1 MIQSKTFFRDQMNSR
16 CESLDVIDPTEQTR
30 VFAVSLNSSLSQHL
44 EPHRCTTV
52 RPLAGVERA
61 LEWKMAVLLSPRASF
76 SFILTALHAI
86 FFKSQ
91 KDLLLNPVS
100 DDFID
105 KSGN

>member
-1 MIQSKTFFRDQMNSR
+1 MNSW

-61 LEWKMAVLLSPRASF
+61 LEWKMADLLSPRASF